1 MSNGEGIYIAKQL
14 VQSKTE
20 GQNLILKKYGLKSD
34 TSVKLKIN
42 AVESEDLNLLRKKTV
57 SARYFS
63 GASFRHGEEGVQSGV
78 FAAEGFE
85 EDCWRGRIHYVGL

>member
-57 SARYFS
+57 KHR
-63 GASFRHGEEGVQSGV
+63 RK
-78 FAAEGFE
+78 
-85 EDCWRGRIHYVGL
+85 I